1 MKLGP
6 VTNIDKRNK
15 TMSIKFVDNVISA
28 DYDVIAIFPIMANL
42 EESGSRIPGAYS
54 VKLTFLLQVTF
65 YLIENRP

>member
-6 VTNIDKRNK
+6 VTKIDKRNK
-15 TMSIKFVDNVISA
+15 TMSKKFVDNVISA
-28 DYDVIAIFPIMANL
+28 DYDVIAIFPIMATL

>member
-6 VTNIDKRNK
+6 VTKIDKRNK
-15 TMSIKFVDNVISA
+15 TMSKKFVDNVISA
-28 DYDVIAIFPIMANL
+28 DYDVIAIFPIMTNL